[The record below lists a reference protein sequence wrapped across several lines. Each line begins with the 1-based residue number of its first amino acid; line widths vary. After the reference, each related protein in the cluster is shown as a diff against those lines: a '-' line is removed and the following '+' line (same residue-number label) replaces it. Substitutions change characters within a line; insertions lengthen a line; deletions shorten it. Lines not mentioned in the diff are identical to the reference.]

1 MSTGPTLRVGQ
12 LVYSKA
18 GRDRGRPFLVWDIL
32 SPRRVLLVDG
42 KLRRVAKPKLK
53 NTLHVQ
59 PVNRWAEDIA
69 AKRSKGENISDAE
82 VRRALAK
89 LVGEGENMS

>member
-1 MSTGPTLRVGQ
+1 
-12 LVYSKA
+12 
-18 GRDRGRPFLVWDIL
+18 
-32 SPRRVLLVDG
+32 
-42 KLRRVAKPKLK
+42 VAKPKLK

-89 LVGEGENMS
+89 LVGEGENMF